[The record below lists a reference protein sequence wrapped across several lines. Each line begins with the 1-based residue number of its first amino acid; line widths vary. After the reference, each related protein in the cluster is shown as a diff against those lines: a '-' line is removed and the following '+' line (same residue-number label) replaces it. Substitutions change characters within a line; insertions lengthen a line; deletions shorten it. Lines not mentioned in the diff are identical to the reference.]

1 MGGNFLGGVHVSFF
15 KTHKGKKEVVEVI
28 VEIERLRD
36 IILDGENTA
45 IQKTP
50 PVDTKKAFWVDVSDE
65 K

>member
-1 MGGNFLGGVHVSFF
+1 VSFF